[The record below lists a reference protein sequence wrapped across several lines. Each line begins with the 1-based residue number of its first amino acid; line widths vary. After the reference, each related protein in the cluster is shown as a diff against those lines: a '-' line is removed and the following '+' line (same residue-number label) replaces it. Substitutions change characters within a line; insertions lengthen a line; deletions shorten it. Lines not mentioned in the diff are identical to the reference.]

1 MTFYESSWCYDVP
14 LKSGGEEG
22 SGVGKEELRSGE
34 GVVRSRRSVRR
45 GVVNRVVRRC
55 GEEAR

>member
-1 MTFYESSWCYDVP
+1 M
-14 LKSGGEEG
+14 
-22 SGVGKEELRSGE
+22 GKEVKMSGE

-45 GVVNRVVRRC
+45 GVVKRVVRRC